1 MDSEKSTNTSAE
13 SCRQETAGKDVGKW
27 TVLES
32 EYLIRRPWLTARRDK
47 VQLPNGVINPEYY
60 VLEYPD
66 WVNIIAITEDGRM
79 IFERQYRHG
88 RGEVGYEIPAGVCEP
103 GETPEEAARR
113 ELLEE
118 TGFGGG
124 TWHLNMVAAPNP
136 STSTNLCYSFIAT
149 GVSRLSDQHLEATE
163 DIEVHLLYEDEVLRL
178 MREGQIIQAPM
189 LCSLWKYFAEK
200 TSTTTV

>member
-1 MDSEKSTNTSAE
+1 MDSEKSTNTSVE
-13 SCRQETAGKDVGKW
+13 SCRLETAGKDVGKW

-47 VQLPNGVINPEYY
+47 VQLPSGVINPEYY

-88 RGEVGYEIPAGVCEP
+88 RGEVGYEIPAGVCEL

-124 TWHLNMVAAPNP
+124 TWRLNMVAAPNP
-136 STSTNLCYSFIAT
+136 STSTNLCHSFIAT
-149 GVSRLSDQHLEATE
+149 GVHRLSDQHLEATE

-178 MREGQIIQAPM
+178 MREGRIIQAPM

>member
-1 MDSEKSTNTSAE
+1 MDSEKSTNTSVE
-13 SCRQETAGKDVGKW
+13 SCRLETAGKDVGKW

-47 VQLPNGVINPEYY
+47 VQLPSGVINPEYY
-60 VLEYPD
+60 VLEYPA

-124 TWHLNMVAAPNP
+124 TWRLNMVAAPNP
-136 STSTNLCYSFIAT
+136 STSTNLCHRFIAT
-149 GVSRLSDQHLEATE
+149 GVRRLSDQHLEATE

-178 MREGQIIQAPM
+178 MREGRIIQAPM

>member
-1 MDSEKSTNTSAE
+1 MDSEKSTNSYVE

-47 VQLPNGVINPEYY
+47 VQLPSGVINPEYY

-136 STSTNLCYSFIAT
+136 STSTNLCHSFIAT
-149 GVSRLSDQHLEATE
+149 GVHRLSDQHLEATE

-178 MREGQIIQAPM
+178 MREGRIIQAPM

>member
-1 MDSEKSTNTSAE
+1 MDTPETKETRIISG
-13 SCRQETAGKDVGKW
+13 QEDISDNDIRKW

-47 VQLPNGVINPEYY
+47 VRLPNGVINPEYY

-66 WVNIIAITEDGRM
+66 WINIIAITVDGR
-79 IFERQYRHG
+79 IVFERQYRHG

-103 GETPEEAARR
+103 GETPEQAARR

-124 TWHLNMVAAPNP
+124 SWRLNMVAAPNP

-149 GVSRLSDQHLEATE
+149 GVHKIGDQRLEARSSRPRCSAPYGNISPKRQPYKPS
-163 DIEVHLLYEDEVLRL
+163 DYERHRL
-178 MREGQIIQAPM
+178 
-189 LCSLWKYFAEK
+189 
-200 TSTTTV
+200 

>member
-1 MDSEKSTNTSAE
+1 MSDNSKE
-13 SCRQETAGKDVGKW
+13 QHPDHDVRKW
-27 TVLES
+27 KTLES

-47 VQLPNGVINPEYY
+47 VQLPSGVINPEYY

-66 WVNIIAITEDGRM
+66 WINIIAITVDGRM
-79 IFERQYRHG
+79 VFERQYRHG

-103 GETPEEAARR
+103 GETPEQAARR

-124 TWHLNMVAAPNP
+124 SWRLNMVAAPNP

-149 GVSRLSDQHLEATE
+149 GVHKIGDQRLEATE
-163 DIEVHLLYEDEVLRL
+163 DIAVHLLYEDEVLHL
-178 MREGQIIQAPM
+178 MREGKIIQAPM

-200 TSTTTV
+200 TTL